1 MSKHR
6 YLELKH
12 FCLQYFEWEKA
23 VNEITKFPRMDFSE
37 NISSPEFSDMT
48 GNTAID
54 ISYYTSRM
62 DAVKKVCHMA
72 DEGIEKWLFLALT
85 KDYTYPYLKS
95 VLDIPCGRDYFY
107 ERYRRALWILSDIR
121 EKIISYNRN

>member
-1 MSKHR
+1 MR
-6 YLELKH
+6 
-12 FCLQYFEWEKA
+12 
-23 VNEITKFPRMDFSE
+23 VNEMLKIPRMNFSE
-37 NISSPEFSDMT
+37 NVSNPEFSDMT